1 MSAAKNLFA
10 NLRQR
15 FDFLAKERGVI
26 VNTFWLVGDKVLRLA
41 IGLFVGIWV
50 ARYLGPEQFGLLNY
64 AISFVGL
71 FGSLASLGLD
81 GVVVRRLTVSNQ
93 DAMPILGSAFALKL
107 IGGMTAFVFAVFGS
121 WLLRP
126 TDLQFHWFVGIISLG
141 MLLQAFDVVDFWFQS
156 QVQSR
161 NVVLAKNTA
170 FLSLA
175 AAKIWLISIGAAL
188 SAFVWAVPAEILLG
202 AMGLVFRYQFR
213 CREKIGHWQFNWSKA
228 IQLLAEAYPLFFS
241 SVAVAIYMRIDQILL
256 GQMIGERAV
265 GIYAAAVR
273 ISEMWYFI
281 PLPLASSFAPSI
293 AQARTVNVAAYKQ
306 RLQLVCNLL
315 AKMAIWIAIPV
326 TFCAD
331 WIIALLYGPAYM
343 GAGTILSIHIWAA
356 IFVFLGVA
364 SNTWLINEGLTRFS
378 FVATLLGSLLN
389 IALNYWLI
397 PQIGIVGSAIATI
410 FSQMVASY
418 LVFGLFAVTRPLFY
432 IQTKSIRR
440 ALFPFG
446 TP

>member
-93 DAMPILGSAFALKL
+93 DAMPILVSAFALKL

-281 PLPLASSFAPSI
+281 PLALASSFAPS
-293 AQARTVNVAAYKQ
+293 
-306 RLQLVCNLL
+306 
-315 AKMAIWIAIPV
+315 
-326 TFCAD
+326 
-331 WIIALLYGPAYM
+331 
-343 GAGTILSIHIWAA
+343 
-356 IFVFLGVA
+356 
-364 SNTWLINEGLTRFS
+364 
-378 FVATLLGSLLN
+378 
-389 IALNYWLI
+389 
-397 PQIGIVGSAIATI
+397 
-410 FSQMVASY
+410 
-418 LVFGLFAVTRPLFY
+418 FA
-432 IQTKSIRR
+432 
-440 ALFPFG
+440 
-446 TP
+446 